1 MLSMPQVV
9 VVAVLQ
15 GVPVAQVLVVRVAF
29 TEQRVLL
36 ALPTQV
42 QAAAAVWGHRAQA
55 QPTVERVLLVS
66 SSLDTSVAV
75 LAQVVPCRLAPVRLR
90 VIHCTRSQ
98 RQGPI
103 PFR

>member
-36 ALPTQV
+36 ALPTQAR
-42 QAAAAVWGHRAQA
+42 AAAAVWGHRAQA

-75 LAQVVPCRLAPVRLR
+75 LAQVARLTLVRAPLR
-90 VIHCTRSQ
+90 ATHCTHSHQVAR
-98 RQGPI
+98 
-103 PFR
+103 FL

>member
-75 LAQVVPCRLAPVRLR
+75 LAQVAPLARAQTQLWATRCTHSHQAVRFL
-90 VIHCTRSQ
+90 
-98 RQGPI
+98 
-103 PFR
+103 